1 MEKTETG
8 EVNSMA
14 EIMAACGNDCAACPR
29 YNVHPYEKT
38 EEQLR
43 RTAELWHRIGYRDH
57 AVSNSEISCSGCRPS
72 NWCRYNVIGCCTEK
86 GIADCAECGEY
97 PCQNMLECFKVTESF
112 EPMCRKVCT
121 EEEYAQLKKAF
132 FDKKKNL
139 DQLQETQK
147 GRTE

>member
-1 MEKTETG
+1 
-8 EVNSMA
+8 MA

-43 RTAELWHRIGYRDH
+43 RTAELWQRIGYRDH
-57 AVSNSEISCSGCRPS
+57 VVSNSEISCSGCRPS